1 MISPKQGRKMLDI
14 NLIRKD
20 KAEIEALIRRK
31 EPGADLAKVVE
42 LDNHLREVKTKLEH
56 LQSTRNLISKKI
68 GEHKRQGL
76 DVSDLMQEADSFAGE
91 IQTLDREASQ
101 LEKEFLHELSVFPNL
116 PMKDIPLSQN
126 PADNVMVKE
135 WGAKRSFDFPF
146 KNHLE
151 LNEKL
156 HLFDFVRG
164 AKIAGAGWPVYRGM
178 GARLEWALINYMVDT
193 HIKTGFTQW
202 MPPALVRPEILY
214 GSGMLP
220 KFENQQFKIQD
231 EDYHL
236 YLIPTAEVSLNGLH
250 SDEIFNEEEL
260 PLKYMAYTPCFRR
273 EAGAAGER
281 ERGLIRMHQFNKVEM
296 FCFTKPEESQAMF
309 ESMVASAES
318 ILEGLELHYRTMLL
332 VTGDMSYCSA
342 RTFDVEAWL
351 PGQNRYYEVSSVS
364 NCTDF
369 QARRSSIRF
378 KRKETKKNE
387 LVHTLN
393 GSGLAT
399 SRLMVALL
407 ENNQNADG
415 SVNVPKALQP
425 YLGGITKLE

>member
-1 MISPKQGRKMLDI
+1 MLDI

-20 KAEIEALIRRK
+20 KAHVEALIKRK
-31 EPGADLAKVVE
+31 EPSADLGKVFQI
-42 LDNHLREVKTKLEH
+42 DNRLREIKTKSEQLK
-56 LQSTRNLISKKI
+56 STRNLLSKKI
-68 GEHKRQGL
+68 GEHKRDGL
-76 DVSDLMQEADSFAGE
+76 ETTDLMQEADSLAEE
-91 IQTLDREASQ
+91 IHRLDHELAL
-101 LEKEFLHELSVFPNL
+101 LEKEFNHELSVFPNL
-116 PMKDIPLSQN
+116 PMEDIPVSQN
-126 PADNVMVKE
+126 PAENVMVKE
-135 WGAKRSFDFPF
+135 WGSKRAFDFPF

-156 HLFDFVRG
+156 HLFDFERG
-164 AKIAGAGWPVYRGM
+164 AKIAGSGWPVYRGW
-178 GARLEWALINYMVDT
+178 GARLEWALINYMIET
-193 HIKTGFTQW
+193 HLKNGFTQW

-220 KFENQQFKIQD
+220 KFENQQFKIED
-231 EDYHL
+231 KDYHL

-250 SDEIFNEEEL
+250 SDEIFQEEEL
-260 PLKYMAYTPCFRR
+260 PLKYVAYTPCFRR

-296 FCFTKPEESQAMF
+296 FCFTKPEESRAMF
-309 ESMVASAES
+309 NSMVASAES

-351 PGQNRYYEVSSVS
+351 PGQNRYYEVSSIS
-364 NCTDF
+364 NCTDY
-369 QARRSSIRF
+369 QARRSGIRF

-399 SRLMVALL
+399 SRLMVALV

-415 SVNVPKALQP
+415 SINVPKVLQP
-425 YLGGITKLE
+425 YLGGMSKIEPV